1 MFAEFKRILYPVL
14 VFRSMI
20 LANVRALWSGPFQ
33 ALSASGRGNE
43 VEGGGGGELQCL
55 STLRSVVDIKNM
67 EGKVIKPLLNL
78 LNN

>member
-43 VEGGGGGELQCL
+43 VEGGGGGGA
-55 STLRSVVDIKNM
+55 TMFVDI
-67 EGKVIKPLLNL
+67 EISGRHQEYGGKSY
-78 LNN
+78 